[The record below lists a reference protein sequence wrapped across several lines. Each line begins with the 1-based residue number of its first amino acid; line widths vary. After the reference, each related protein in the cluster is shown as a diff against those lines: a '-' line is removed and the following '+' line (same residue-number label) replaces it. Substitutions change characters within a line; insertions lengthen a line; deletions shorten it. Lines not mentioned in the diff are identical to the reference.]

1 MTRTRLGLSVAA
13 AVAVSVTLGLS
24 AVRSDAAVR
33 SLSLFSTPGSTTV
46 KAQVEP
52 GEIVVNRP
60 PSRTPERPPARSPV
74 RP

>member
-13 AVAVSVTLGLS
+13 AVAFSVMLGLS

-33 SLSLFSTPGSTTV
+33 SLSLFNTPGTTSV
-46 KAQVEP
+46 KAVVEP
-52 GEIVVNRP
+52 GETLVNRP
-60 PSRTPERPPARSPV
+60 PSRTPVRPPARSPV